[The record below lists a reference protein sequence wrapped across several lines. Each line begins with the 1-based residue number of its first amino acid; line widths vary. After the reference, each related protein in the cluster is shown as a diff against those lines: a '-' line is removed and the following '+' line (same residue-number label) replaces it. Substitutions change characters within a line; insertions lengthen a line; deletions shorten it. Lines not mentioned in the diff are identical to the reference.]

1 MDRNTAKAHTHVMTG
16 CSNTSAWWGFV
27 GIRGW
32 MSRAGLAL
40 TLALL
45 APAPVFAG
53 DDPATG
59 ATVAMQ
65 PGSSGRP
72 ACAACHGA
80 DGAGQA
86 DVGIPRLAGLHA
98 SYIADQLGHF
108 ATGVR
113 ANAIMAPYA
122 ASLSADERRA
132 VAEYF
137 AALPIPAPVDP
148 IPEPVAK
155 LDRGMALFQRGDAR
169 TGLIACT
176 QCHGPNGVGVGSFT
190 PRLAGQSGP
199 YIAEQLH
206 RWRAGDIRD
215 PRGAYMRAIAARL
228 SPADIEA
235 VAAYAAGLKTS
246 ETIENTAGGKP

>member
-1 MDRNTAKAHTHVMTG
+1 MRAYISVLVNSSK
-16 CSNTSAWWGFV
+16 TSAL
-27 GIRGW
+27 RGTRGVEGANG
-32 MSRAGLAL
+32 STSCTGTAL
-40 TLALL
+40 MVTLALL
-45 APAPVFAG
+45 APVPVLAK
-53 DDPATG
+53 DDPAVG
-59 ATVAMQ
+59 AAIALQ
-65 PGSSGRP
+65 PGPSGRP

-80 DGAGQA
+80 DGAGQP

-98 SYIADQLGHF
+98 SYMADQLGHF

-206 RWRAGDIRD
+206 NWHAGDVRD

-228 SPADIEA
+228 PPTDIEA
-235 VAAYAAGLKTS
+235 VAAYAAGLKAS
-246 ETIENTAGGKP
+246 ETIGKTVGGKP